1 MEIMK
6 TKNLLTSLIV
16 VFLSIIAFCEVSA
29 QITIAPTNLFI
40 DSGNRFGSYLVIN
53 NSNEPYE
60 VSIDFIFGYSD
71 SDEEGNRFMTYED
84 SVTAEK
90 YSIVDWVRAFPQN
103 LTLSPGQRQV
113 IRLRIN
119 APSNIEQGTYWARIV
134 TSATPQSQPIEIQNE
149 NVVSANIEMRINQ
162 ITGIFYKNGNV
173 NTNITIDNIST
184 QVDGDELA
192 VVHDLSK
199 GGNSPFFGSINVK
212 ILDSTNNQVKEFMD
226 YTVIYFDTK
235 LKSTFDISDLPSG
248 RYNIEISIASKRQ
261 DIANDDLI
269 QMEPVTATTTVI
281 ID

>member
-1 MEIMK
+1 MK
-6 TKNLLTSLIV
+6 TKHILTSLTI
-16 VFLSIIAFCEVSA
+16 VFLSVFAFSELTA

-90 YSIVDWVRAFPQN
+90 YSIVDWIKAFPQN

-119 APSNIEQGTYWARIV
+119 PPSDINDGTYWARIV
-134 TSATPQSQPIEIQNE
+134 TSATPQSQPIEIQNQQA
-149 NVVSANIEMRINQ
+149 VTANIDMRINQ
-162 ITGIFYKNGNV
+162 ITGIFYKNGDV
-173 NTNITIDNIST
+173 NTSITIDSISA
-184 QVDGDELA
+184 DIEDNELA
-192 VVHDLSK
+192 VIHDISR

-212 ILDSTNNQVKEFMD
+212 IFDSSNELVKENLD
-226 YTVIYFDTK
+226 YTSIYFDTK
-235 LKSTFDISDLPSG
+235 LRNTFDVSDLSPG
-248 RYNIEISIASKRQ
+248 RYDIEISIASERQ
-261 DIANDDLI
+261 DISRDDLI
-269 QMEPVTATTTVI
+269 HTQPVTATTTI
-281 ID
+281 TIP